1 METEIAEI
9 SAIDKIDKP
18 SAFTS
23 ILQKIVN
30 VTQEEIKPLLL
41 ACGYFFFLLSS
52 YFILRPIRDE
62 IGAANGIGNLPWLF
76 TGTLVA
82 TLVAS
87 PIFSSLV
94 TKFPVKKFITYTYLF
109 FTTNIVIF
117 YLLFSV
123 LPEKK
128 AFWVGCVFFV
138 WISVFNLFVVSIF
151 WAFMADI
158 FSFSQGKRLFGFIA
172 GGGTLGSLFGSL
184 LTAFLATR
192 INTVNLFLISLLLLL
207 LGLFCVQIFPTN
219 FQKTSDLEEDSSKS
233 EDDPKFTKQ
242 PIGGHVLAG
251 ISHTAK
257 STYLL
262 GICCYILLFTIG
274 STFLYFQQT
283 HIVATEFQSRGD
295 RQAFLAKLDLLVNS
309 LTVLA
314 QFFFTG
320 RFIQRFGIGLALI
333 LVPTLSVLG
342 FTGLA
347 LMPMVPIFA
356 GFQVMRRSSNYA
368 ISGTVREV
376 LFTVVQREDKYK
388 AKNFIDTFIYRT
400 GDQVGAW
407 SNALLAWVGLGLTGI
422 AWVGVPIS
430 ILWLMLGLWLGWKQ
444 SQLAKNLAKSNI

>member
-172 GGGTLGSLFGSL
+172 GGGTL
-184 LTAFLATR
+184 
-192 INTVNLFLISLLLLL
+192 
-207 LGLFCVQIFPTN
+207 
-219 FQKTSDLEEDSSKS
+219 D
-233 EDDPKFTKQ
+233 
-242 PIGGHVLAG
+242 H
-251 ISHTAK
+251 
-257 STYLL
+257 YLDH
-262 GICCYILLFTIG
+262 Y
-274 STFLYFQQT
+274 
-283 HIVATEFQSRGD
+283 
-295 RQAFLAKLDLLVNS
+295 
-309 LTVLA
+309 
-314 QFFFTG
+314 
-320 RFIQRFGIGLALI
+320 
-333 LVPTLSVLG
+333 
-342 FTGLA
+342 
-347 LMPMVPIFA
+347 
-356 GFQVMRRSSNYA
+356 
-368 ISGTVREV
+368 
-376 LFTVVQREDKYK
+376 
-388 AKNFIDTFIYRT
+388 
-400 GDQVGAW
+400 
-407 SNALLAWVGLGLTGI
+407 
-422 AWVGVPIS
+422 
-430 ILWLMLGLWLGWKQ
+430 
-444 SQLAKNLAKSNI
+444 